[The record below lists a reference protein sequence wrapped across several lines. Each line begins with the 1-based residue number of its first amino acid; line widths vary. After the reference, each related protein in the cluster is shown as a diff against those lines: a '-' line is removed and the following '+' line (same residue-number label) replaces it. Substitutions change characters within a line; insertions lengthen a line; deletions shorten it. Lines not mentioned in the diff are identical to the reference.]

1 MSLVLYLYSS
11 LIYIA
16 ALMNLRTHFVCV
28 LALLAF
34 HQSGS
39 GGHLPI
45 EIEHWTRGAECFKSN
60 NKQKDCFRA
69 THCVVRDGNFC
80 TRFRNGRMVGKG
92 NDLATVMYYH
102 KMTQSNPGCWTVD
115 LNGGTTWAM
124 GELTRLSNYI
134 V

>member
-1 MSLVLYLYSS
+1 MILSS
-11 LIYIA
+11 SSSGELIIADYISTVNYIA
-16 ALMNLRTHFVCV
+16 ALMNRCYPLSLCC
-28 LALLAF
+28 F
-34 HQSGS
+34 HHSSGS
-39 GGHLPI
+39 GGHLPL

-69 THCVVRDGNFC
+69 AHCVVRDGNFC
-80 TRFRNGRMVGKG
+80 SRFRNGRMVGFG

-124 GELTRLSNYI
+124 GE
-134 V
+134 